1 MIIRV
6 TTHATPLLEPNYAW
20 LVGQISAQTA
30 LLVSCLLY
38 PMESCLPL
46 SYPSIPSLTQFKLC
60 VTTTAT
66 VVQEATA
73 LFLASVFVALAGLEV
88 DATSVS
94 HLVDAVSVQNAL
106 Q

>member
-30 LLVSCLLY
+30 LL
-38 PMESCLPL
+38 
-46 SYPSIPSLTQFKLC
+46 LC

-94 HLVDAVSVQNAL
+94 HLVDAL
-106 Q
+106 